1 MLDQRIVSFL
11 IISLISALA
20 NLLISTQIR
29 IVQNITTYDSPP
41 LKSKRGVLNI
51 LDKSQG
57 HMIKIIQNDNNKR
70 FIDSCLCTFAA

>member
-20 NLLISTQIR
+20 NLLTQIR
-29 IVQNITTYDSPP
+29 IAQNITTYDSPP

-57 HMIKIIQNDNNKR
+57 HMIKIIKNDNNKK